1 MEFIK
6 KNIKLI
12 LFALLIVVIFVL
24 NQKFGWSDYLSNT
37 DNLRFLSGMIK
48 DHFLTAALIYIGL
61 TVVACVVLALP
72 GVTFAILAALL
83 FGPWWGTLLCL
94 IATTLGAIIAFIVG
108 RFFLKDS
115 IKPMVEKN
123 ALLKRILFDEAD
135 KSDIVLLAITRLV
148 PLFPYNIQN
157 FAYGITDISLAHYSL
172 YTFLF
177 MIPGVALYT
186 IGTAGFTSGGRRWL
200 YFGIAAV
207 LLVFVLFLGW
217 YMRRKYLDDGSKAIS
232 EDVILRNEVTEGPDD
247 IIKEYVKDPAYRA
260 ALGLPQDV
268 TEVYRKLAQGEYNV
282 NYLFE
287 HPVTGLKLIL
297 RVNMGSQMHLD
308 RQIDYEAHALKL
320 LEDSGRTPKVFYAD
334 GSLRCGDH
342 GILVM
347 EYLPGD
353 HPRYTDSAEMDGVMA
368 CMADIHSVQV
378 PGSEVIY
385 GEPDGEHGVPRDTV
399 KLIAPADP
407 AIAILDECEAMV
419 RTYMDSDLG
428 DDDVKMRLRRLLDR
442 GHEIASASPEVA
454 DEAGSEGYR
463 CTINTELNSTNF
475 LIDGGFVRL
484 VDWEKPLYGD
494 PAQDLGHLLAPTT
507 TFWKTDDI
515 LSSEETERLMDV
527 YIRAVGGRFD
537 TAGIK
542 ERTRRLINITCL
554 RGLTWCAMAWVQY
567 KDPDKAIA
575 NESTRRKL
583 EEYLS
588 DSFLSDIEN
597 RFGICDQ

>member
-1 MEFIK
+1 MK
-6 KNIKLI
+6 RVRGNIKLVV
-12 LFALLIVVIFVL
+12 FVLLIVLIFIL
-24 NQKFGWSDYLSNT
+24 NQIFGWSDYLSNT
-37 DNLRFLSGMIK
+37 ENLKFLSAMIEE
-48 DHFLTAALIYIGL
+48 HFVEAALIYVVL

-72 GVTFAILAALL
+72 GVTFAILAAVL

-217 YMRRKYLDDGSKAIS
+217 YMRRKYLDDGSEGTS
-232 EDVILRNEVTEGPDD
+232 EDV
-247 IIKEYVKDPAYRA
+247 IKEYVKDPAYRT

-353 HPRYTDSAEMDGVMA
+353 HPRYTDSAEMDGIMA

-378 PGSEVIY
+378 PESEVIY
-385 GEPDGEHGVPRDTV
+385 GEPDGPRGVPRDTV

-407 AIAILDECEAMV
+407 AIAILDECESMFSV
-419 RTYMDSDLG
+419 YMDSELG
-428 DDDVKMRLRRLLDR
+428 DDEVKMRLRRLLDR
-442 GHEIASASPEVA
+442 GHEIAGASPEA
-454 DEAGSEGYR
+454 AEGTGGRGYR
-463 CTINTELNSTNF
+463 CMINTELNSTNF
-475 LIDGGFVRL
+475 LVDGGFVRL

-527 YIRAVGGRFD
+527 YIKAVDGRFD
-537 TAGIK
+537 TEGIK

-575 NESTRRKL
+575 NESTRKKL
-583 EEYLS
+583 DEYLG
-588 DSFLSDIEN
+588 DSFLTDIEK
-597 RFGICDQ
+597 RFGINTEIA